1 MLKRNAINK
10 PHKKSCLRQISLR
23 LKKGQSTVEYIVLVA
38 AVLGVILVFLG
49 PSGIFQ
55 STFNSILGA
64 GTTSMTNLSD
74 RLANSYP
81 N

>member
-10 PHKKSCLRQISLR
+10 PHKR
-23 LKKGQSTVEYIVLVA
+23 KKGQSTVEYIVLVA

-55 STFNSILGA
+55 KTFNSILSKGSD
-64 GTTSMTNLSD
+64 TMLNLAN
-74 RLANSYP
+74 RLANSYQ